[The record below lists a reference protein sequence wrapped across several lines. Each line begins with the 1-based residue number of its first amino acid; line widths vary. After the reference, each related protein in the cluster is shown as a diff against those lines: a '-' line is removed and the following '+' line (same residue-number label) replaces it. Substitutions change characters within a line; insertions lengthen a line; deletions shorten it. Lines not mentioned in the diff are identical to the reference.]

1 VSYILTRRRAVSILL
16 ALLEKPRSVKELIAV
31 AGGSPETI
39 EKRLRELTELG
50 LVKIEKKKG
59 EPYGK
64 PYIKEVSLTDKG
76 RHIAEMLKEAKSV
89 LDILGVK

>member
-1 VSYILTRRRAVSILL
+1 VSYILTRRRSVSILL

-39 EKRLRELTELG
+39 ERRLKELTELG

-59 EPYGK
+59 K
-64 PYIKEVSLTDKG
+64 PYIKEVSLTEKG
-76 RHIAEMLKEAKSV
+76 KHIAEMLKEAKSV